1 MVLSKLPE
9 GAAFTVLRVNLAKE
23 VGRRLA
29 DMGFVE
35 GVSGSI
41 IRKKFWGGPLEIRLM
56 GYEVLLRRS
65 EAAGIEVAV
74 N

>member
-1 MVLSKLPE
+1 
-9 GAAFTVLRVNLAKE
+9 
-23 VGRRLA
+23 
-29 DMGFVE
+29 MGFVE